1 MKREK
6 RKYLNAG
13 SYSSGTMI
21 AADVIDSIF
30 YNVKSQ
36 SFHDE
41 LCDYS
46 NDLEDLYNIWEKS
59 LLPEVERIFGS
70 EQLTDILNEQLW
82 YAMQDLCPPY
92 CYFGSHPGNGSD
104 YGIWP
109 DEESIDYARRHEG
122 LIENPDEDPA
132 SQEPYVII
140 SDNDNIEYYEWD
152 GEGYVSI
159 WGFA

>member
-21 AADVIDSIF
+21 AADV
-30 YNVKSQ
+30 
-36 SFHDE
+36 
-41 LCDYS
+41 
-46 NDLEDLYNIWEKS
+46 
-59 LLPEVERIFGS
+59 
-70 EQLTDILNEQLW
+70 
-82 YAMQDLCPPY
+82 
-92 CYFGSHPGNGSD
+92 
-104 YGIWP
+104 
-109 DEESIDYARRHEG
+109 HEG